1 VRLGN
6 PACPVSPV
14 ALSTVRCELSN
25 IYLVELVTR
34 ATSHSTDGDTR
45 RRVTRLLLEHGPA
58 TAVDLA
64 QDLGI
69 TATATRRHL
78 DAMEA
83 EGQVETRVVK
93 TAGRGRP
100 ARSYQLTPAARTN
113 LGHTYD
119 DLAMEALRWI
129 RRFEG
134 ETAVGGFAA
143 EQVARL
149 EARCRAALEAVDSDD
164 PMARAQALATAMSSE
179 GYAATASVIASG
191 GQICQ
196 HHCPVAGVAAEFP
209 QLCEAETKVISRLL
223 GVHVQR
229 LATIANGDGVCTTH
243 VPGKNRGP
251 RAAGAEGRA
260 VPLPDPER
268 ADR

>member
-1 VRLGN
+1 M
-6 PACPVSPV
+6 
-14 ALSTVRCELSN
+14 
-25 IYLVELVTR
+25 VTR

-45 RRVTRLLLEHGPA
+45 RRVTRLLLERGHA
-58 TAVDLA
+58 TAADLA
-64 QDLGI
+64 RDLGI

-100 ARSYQLTPAARTN
+100 ARSYQLTPAARTSF
-113 LGHTYD
+113 GHTYD

-134 ETAVGGFAA
+134 EGAVSGFAA

-149 EARCRAALEAVDSDD
+149 EARCRAAMDAVDSDD

-209 QLCEAETKVISRLL
+209 QLCEAETRVMSRLL

-243 VPGKNRGP
+243 VPGKSGP
-251 RAAGAEGRA
+251 RAAHGAGGRGP
-260 VPLPDPER
+260 VPLPAPER
-268 ADR
+268 AQTDNPTGRR